1 MAVVTFSHRHLV
13 ILALGA
19 AVACGHQAPV
29 VPLPATPGETVE
41 AFLAAANAANLERMA
56 GLFGDEQGP
65 VNQTR
70 RNSDQVRN
78 QQMIIFQRLLHG
90 EAHEVTATDVSI
102 AEKPKISVAITQGT
116 RRFTVPFTLVRARQ
130 GGWLVWQI
138 DLAPAM
144 PTAGSQPR

>member
-19 AVACGHQAPV
+19 AVACRHQAPV
-29 VPLPATPGETVE
+29 APLPATPGETVE
-41 AFLAAANAANLERMA
+41 AFLTAANASNLERMA
-56 GLFGDEQGP
+56 GLFGDENGP
-65 VNQTR
+65 VSQTR

-78 QQMIIFQRLLHG
+78 QQMTIFQHLLHG
-90 EAHEVTATDVSI
+90 ESHEVTATDLTS
-102 AEKPKISVAITQGT
+102 ADKPKISVAITQGT
-116 RRFTVPFTLVRARQ
+116 RRFTVPFTMVRARQ

-138 DLAPAM
+138 DLTPAM

>member
-29 VPLPATPGETVE
+29 VPLPATPAETVE
-41 AFLAAANAANLERMA
+41 AFLAAVNASNLDRMA
-56 GLFGDEQGP
+56 GLFGDERGP
-65 VNQTR
+65 SNVAR
-70 RNSDQVRN
+70 RNSDAVRT
-78 QQMIIFQRLLHG
+78 QQMTIFQHLLRG
-90 EAHEVTATDVSI
+90 ESHELVSTDFASPD
-102 AEKPKISVAITQGT
+102 KPKLSVAITQGT
-116 RRFTVPFTLVRARQ
+116 RHFTVPFTTIRARQ
-130 GGWLVWQI
+130 GGWLIWQI

>member
-1 MAVVTFSHRHLV
+1 MAFVPFSHRHLV

-56 GLFGDEQGP
+56 GLFGDEHGP

-90 EAHEVTATDVSI
+90 EPHEVTATDVRTVENPENSD
-102 AEKPKISVAITQGT
+102 AIT
-116 RRFTVPFTLVRARQ
+116 
-130 GGWLVWQI
+130 
-138 DLAPAM
+138 PA
-144 PTAGSQPR
+144 

>member
-19 AVACGHQAPV
+19 AVACGHQAPL
-29 VPLPATPGETVE
+29 VPLPATPAETVE
-41 AFLAAANAANLERMA
+41 AFLAAVNASNQERMA

-65 VNQTR
+65 VSRTR
-70 RNSDQVRN
+70 RNSDAVRT
-78 QQMIIFQRLLHG
+78 QQMTIFQRLLRG
-90 EAHEVTATDVSI
+90 EAHEITATDI
-102 AEKPKISVAITQGT
+102 TTPEKPKLSVTITQGT
-116 RRFTVPFTLVRARQ
+116 RRFTVPFTMVRARQ

-138 DLAPAM
+138 DLTPAM